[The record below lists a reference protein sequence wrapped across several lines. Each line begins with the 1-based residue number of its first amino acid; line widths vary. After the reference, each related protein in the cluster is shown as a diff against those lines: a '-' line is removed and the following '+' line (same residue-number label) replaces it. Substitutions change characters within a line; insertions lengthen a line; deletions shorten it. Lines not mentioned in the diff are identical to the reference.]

1 MFLNDA
7 IGRWN
12 HFKTEAILCKFLL
25 MILPYQNKVYNNN
38 NNNDGMGWDGMEFIG
53 LIFIRQSFHKVGL
66 NVCRFEHEN

>member
-12 HFKTEAILCKFLL
+12 HFKTKILCKFLL

-38 NNNDGMGWDGMEFIG
+38 NNNDGMGWDGVHRFIY
-53 LIFIRQSFHKVGL
+53 FILFYKFAIIKDI
-66 NVCRFEHEN
+66 N